1 MVASEVS
8 VSISTNKHLRLLEI
22 LKETM
27 KNEAWI
33 TYETL
38 SLSVYLRP
46 ISLGGPTCKY
56 ATGFDK
62 PCLSL
67 HQSNNENS
75 IDGKD
80 LLMEVFLKF
89 LDVLLLLSYIKN
101 V

>member
-1 MVASEVS
+1 M
-8 VSISTNKHLRLLEI
+8 LEI

-33 TYETL
+33 MYETL

-46 ISLGGPTCKY
+46 ISLWGPTCKY
-56 ATGFDK
+56 AAGYDN
-62 PCLSL
+62 PWLSL

-75 IDGKD
+75 IDGQD

-89 LDVLLLLSYIKN
+89 QDVLLFFTSFKN